1 MKISDVSGRA
11 NAVGGASSVAPA
23 AKSGVPAGGSAS
35 GAPASAT
42 TDQVQLSSLAKMGAI
57 YEDSAAHISKLSSLS
72 ASVASGGYHV
82 AAAVLSN
89 SIIEASMQLN
99 GNYV

>member
-23 AKSGVPAGGSAS
+23 AKSGVPA

>member
-1 MKISDVSGRA
+1 
-11 NAVGGASSVAPA
+11 
-23 AKSGVPAGGSAS
+23 
-35 GAPASAT
+35 
-42 TDQVQLSSLAKMGAI
+42 VQLSSLAKMGAI